1 MKKNL
6 LKVFLLSAATVGM
19 VFSSC
24 TNYDDDI
31 DDLNQRIE
39 ELSGEIALKTDKSA
53 VSALE
58 QKLSG
63 IDFSKY
69 ATTESVEAAI
79 KAAEKQVKADLEA
92 AIKGIKTLS
101 EDDVKGIFTEQMKAY
116 DVWGSVNTKVA
127 DAIQEALKGTLK
139 QGDINDIIAAAV
151 AEINK
156 DGSDIRKAILSIVGK
171 DMASTLQNYVTKDV
185 LNGYVEAADAKYTAM
200 EKDVEAKFSAANEAL
215 VEEVKGLI
223 SANNTVQR
231 ADLDTAFAKYDKKI
245 ASLWTAVSNLANRIQ
260 SLVYVPTSMDGVAT
274 FSNYNIAGTPLTT
287 GAGTKTAMAFRVSPA
302 SLAEALASGYNAG
315 KVRMEFL
322 PEEVTRATEAA
333 FTIEGDV
340 TAKDGKV
347 EMLVSTDYTYASTTE
362 TYAIALRV
370 IDSKKQE
377 GETVE
382 TGSEFTTEYIPTTGG
397 ASVNVYND
405 IVLADKDGKK
415 VNPTAI
421 IDTIQYHV
429 TDAEHTFLE
438 GYKFA
443 YEVAADNVISLAE
456 AAAKYNWDV
465 TPEETPVIKRTG
477 FTATGVANLD
487 ITPEDPM
494 ANDAAKAK
502 LVTVSLEEAV
512 AANIGKSVTDEGELG
527 IKVGDAA
534 PIFSSGTSTKEYS
547 AELRIT
553 KRKLAAIKLDKVS
566 FVWNYDNY
574 NSGAAYVKDNF
585 LISNSGLTYG
595 QFNDLLFSDPT
606 VSWEITGSNITNVNP
621 AIGISIEGVST
632 PSADNDVQ
640 LVKISVDNYKKNKS
654 QRHESITFKGVVPV
668 SSVAEVEFSGEIEFK
683 GLPTVK
689 FPISVPQGQYTV
701 DGANLVVEIAEN
713 FADSLYKV
721 NEGVLKEHFSNTANF
736 VSFMGSDVSANFPVE
751 QKKVGAA
758 MQTYAGLERSGSA
771 LNAYFVSDF
780 INFNEAD
787 SYTFNVQGSTWV
799 KKTDAGFQ
807 VKFTKGDKVTINK
820 NNNFFLK
827 RGENLFTSAET
838 PYLVTSGILS
848 ETGDSYTVSNVD
860 LTKAYSASMTG
871 ADVAYVL
878 AAAPAGYTGAYPTLS
893 GSTLNWNG
901 CSLNSVKVT
910 ATLTVAGITVDVKEF
925 NVVLENPIVGPA
937 VQQTESES
945 GEALNV
951 LEVSEGNSASIKL
964 LKGVTL
970 KDFKGNFVIN
980 PDPAIGLVASASSAD
995 VYDAAVAYGTPVYKV
1010 KDANGEFVVDNTI
1023 SFSRLSVSGGELV
1036 VSADDA
1042 RLAHEIEVTVPVEL
1056 THKYSV
1062 EETNATT
1069 HTWARKAIKFNVVFI
1084 VKNVE

>member
-39 ELSGEIALKTDKSA
+39 ELSGEIALKADKSA

-200 EKDVEAKFSAANEAL
+200 EKDVEAKLSAANEAL

-223 SANNTVQR
+223 SANNTVQK
-231 ADLDTAFAKYDKKI
+231 ADLDTAFAKYDKEI

-287 GAGTKTAMAFRVSPA
+287 GAGTKTAMTFRVSPA

-333 FTIEGDV
+333 FAIEGDV
-340 TAKDGKV
+340 TAKDGKI

-382 TGSEFTTEYIPTTGG
+382 TGSEFTTEYIPTTGS
-397 ASVNVYND
+397 ASVDVYNN

-421 IDTIQYHV
+421 VDTIQYHV

-487 ITPEDPM
+487 VTPEDPM

-534 PIFSSGTSTKEYS
+534 PIFVSGTSTKEYS

-621 AIGISIEGVST
+621 TIGISIESVST

-640 LVKISVDNYKKNKS
+640 LVKISVNNYKKNKS

-689 FPISVPQGQYTV
+689 FPVSVPQGQYTV
-701 DGANLVVEIAEN
+701 SGSRLVVEIAEN

-721 NEGVLKEHFSNTANF
+721 NEGVLKEYFSNKANF
-736 VSFMGSDVSANFPVE
+736 VSFMSGATNNFTNKVE
-751 QKKVGAA
+751 KKKVGNAQ
-758 MQTYAGLERSGSA
+758 QTYAGLDLDGSA

-780 INFNEAD
+780 IDFNEAD
-787 SYTFNVQGSTWV
+787 SYTFNVQGSTWMKV
-799 KKTDAGFQ
+799 AAAGFQ
-807 VKFTKGDKVTINK
+807 VNFTQGDKVTINK
-820 NNNFFLK
+820 DNNFFLMK
-827 RGENLFTSAET
+827 GVDLFTDAET
-838 PYLVTSGILS
+838 PYVVAPGVRD
-848 ETGDSYTVSNVD
+848 GDSYTISNVN
-860 LTKAYSASMTG
+860 LANAYKASMTG

-878 AAAPAGYTGAYPTLS
+878 ATAPTGYTGTYPTLS
-893 GSTLNWNG
+893 GTTLDWNG

-910 ATLTVAGITVDVKEF
+910 ATLTVAGITVDVKTF
-925 NVVLENPIVGPA
+925 NVVIEPVITA
-937 VQQTESES
+937 VPVQDK
-945 GEALNV
+945 ANDLNV
-951 LEVSEGNSASIKL
+951 VKVSVNEPASISL

-970 KDFKGNFVIN
+970 KDFADSLVI
-980 PDPAIGLVASASSAD
+980 DPVVGALDAESVAA
-995 VYDAAVAYGTPVYKV
+995 YDAQVAYGTPVYKV

-1023 SFSRLSVSGGELV
+1023 SFDRLSVAGGVLS
-1036 VSADDA
+1036 VSASDA

-1084 VKNVE
+1084 VKNAV

>member
-39 ELSGEIALKTDKSA
+39 ELSGEIALKADKSA

-151 AEINK
+151 TEINK

-200 EKDVEAKFSAANEAL
+200 EKDVEAKLSAANKAL

-223 SANNTVQR
+223 SANNTVQK
-231 ADLDTAFAKYDKKI
+231 ADLDTAFAKYDKEI

-274 FSNYNIAGTPLTT
+274 FSNYNIAGTPLIT
-287 GAGTKTAMAFRVSPA
+287 GAGTKTAMTFRVSPA

-333 FTIEGDV
+333 FAIEGDV

-370 IDSKKQE
+370 IDSKMQE

-397 ASVNVYND
+397 ASVDVYDN
-405 IVLADKDGKK
+405 IVLADKDGKEAPAVISDK
-415 VNPTAI
+415 IEYDNT
-421 IDTIQYHV
+421 TS
-429 TDAEHTFLE
+429 EHTFLA
-438 GYKFA
+438 GYKYA
-443 YEVAADNVISLAE
+443 YKVAADNVISLAE

-465 TPEETPVIKRTG
+465 TPEEAPVIERTG
-477 FTATGVANLD
+477 FAATGVANLD
-487 ITPEDPM
+487 VTPEDPM
-494 ANDAAKAK
+494 ANAAAKAK

-512 AANIGKSVTDEGELG
+512 AANIGKKVTDEGKLG

-534 PIFSSGTSTKEYS
+534 PIFGAKNYS
-547 AELRIT
+547 AELNIT
-553 KRKLAAIKLDKVS
+553 KKQLKAINLGTVK
-566 FVWNYDNY
+566 FVWDYDNY
-574 NSGAAYVKDNF
+574 STGAAYVADSL

-595 QFNDLLFSDPT
+595 QFNDLDFAAATWTLKNSDIKTANPT
-606 VSWEITGSNITNVNP
+606 IAMGVES
-621 AIGISIEGVST
+621 VST

-640 LVKISVDNYKKNKS
+640 LVKISVDNYAKNKS
-654 QRHESITFKGVVPV
+654 KIHESIAFEGVVPV
-668 SSVAEVEFSGEIEFK
+668 STVAEVEFSGEIEFK
-683 GLPTVK
+683 GLSNVK
-689 FPISVPQGQYTV
+689 FPVSVPQGQYTV
-701 DGANLVVEIAEN
+701 SGSRLVVEIAEN

-721 NEGVLKEHFSNTANF
+721 NEGVLKEYFSNKANF
-736 VSFMGSDVSANFPVE
+736 VSFMSSATNNFTNKVE
-751 QKKVGAA
+751 KKKVGNAQ
-758 MQTYAGLERSGSA
+758 QTYAGLDLDGSA

-780 INFNEAD
+780 IDFNEAD
-787 SYTFNVQGSTWV
+787 SYTFNVQGSTWMKV
-799 KKTDAGFQ
+799 AAAGFQ
-807 VKFTKGDKVTINK
+807 VNFTKGDKVTINK
-820 NNNFFLK
+820 DNNFFLMK
-827 RGENLFTSAET
+827 GVDLFTDAET
-838 PYLVTSGILS
+838 PYVVAPGVRD
-848 ETGDSYTVSNVD
+848 GDSYTISNVD
-860 LTKAYSASMTG
+860 LANAYKASKTG

-878 AAAPAGYTGAYPTLS
+878 AAAPAGYTGAYPTVS
-893 GSTLNWNG
+893 GTTLNWNG

-910 ATLTVAGITVDVKEF
+910 ATLTVAGITVDVKTF
-925 NVVLENPIVGPA
+925 NVVIEPVITAAP
-937 VQQTESES
+937 VQDK
-945 GEALNV
+945 ANDLNV
-951 LEVSEGNSASIKL
+951 VKVSVNEPASISL

-970 KDFKGNFVIN
+970 KDFADSLVI
-980 PDPAIGLVASASSAD
+980 DPVAGALDAESVAA
-995 VYDAAVAYGTPVYKV
+995 YDAQVAYGTPVYKV

-1023 SFSRLSVSGGELV
+1023 SFDRLSVAGGVLS
-1036 VSADDA
+1036 VSASDA

-1084 VKNVE
+1084 VKNAE